1 MSKIIKRNWLFFVWL
16 TLYFGFISWRLINHP
31 TPFFDWDEAIYMQ
44 SGKEMWEQKSY
55 FIPLWQG
62 QIWLDKPPLIPLI
75 YALVANSFAV
85 IAPPEISTRLFTLI
99 IALLT
104 LTLIYFFYLK
114 IIKDC
119 LAAFLVV
126 LISSSTPIFFQRS
139 QVVNLDVFLLLGWS
153 GYLLFFEKFWLSFF
167 FLFLAVFSKSLLGFY
182 PPLIMTFYYLYL
194 FFKKKVRGPKLI
206 SLLKKISFQIAMLL
220 SWYLIMGLIFG
231 QDFINQ
237 HLIESHWRRV
247 ASSIEFHF
255 GERIFY
261 LTLAYQQMHLF
272 ALLALVGLMIAT
284 YELFLKNKINL
295 LPYLLIVPW
304 YLFLN
309 LTKTKIFWYFFS
321 SIPQLA
327 ALSIYPLI
335 KLKKKPVLYYGLFFF
350 LLGYL
355 IFTIKTSGILTTNF
369 SQKEDYYYLSLY
381 AKSHCR
387 QLTILLNPATR
398 HSFAALD
405 NMGLTITTTKWW
417 GAHPSIIYYFGK
429 KVNLF
434 YDDTSF
440 IQQLKQNSTDCFVV
454 EKDDYQL
461 INLQLEKKYLL
472 KQFNNYYLY
481 RYRL

>member
-85 IAPPEISTRLFTLI
+85 IAHRNFYSPFYLI

-104 LTLIYFFYLK
+104 LTLIYFFNLK

-295 LPYLLIVPW
+295 LP
-304 YLFLN
+304 
-309 LTKTKIFWYFFS
+309 
-321 SIPQLA
+321 
-327 ALSIYPLI
+327 IY
-335 KLKKKPVLYYGLFFF
+335 
-350 LLGYL
+350 
-355 IFTIKTSGILTTNF
+355 
-369 SQKEDYYYLSLY
+369 
-381 AKSHCR
+381 
-387 QLTILLNPATR
+387 
-398 HSFAALD
+398 
-405 NMGLTITTTKWW
+405 
-417 GAHPSIIYYFGK
+417 
-429 KVNLF
+429 
-434 YDDTSF
+434 
-440 IQQLKQNSTDCFVV
+440 
-454 EKDDYQL
+454 
-461 INLQLEKKYLL
+461 
-472 KQFNNYYLY
+472 
-481 RYRL
+481 